1 MTFFAM
7 NVNESKNI
15 FSNFKYYFISI
26 HILTKVP
33 VKIQNAGAFRSVPIL
48 MLIAI
53 TKSIE
58 TN

>member
-1 MTFFAM
+1 M
-7 NVNESKNI
+7 NVNKSKNF
-15 FSNFKYYFISI
+15 FSKYYFISI

-33 VKIQNAGAFRSVPIL
+33 VNIQNAGAFRSVPIL

-53 TKSIE
+53 TKSIDSE

>member
-15 FSNFKYYFISI
+15 FSKYYFISI
-26 HILTKVP
+26 HILTK

>member
-15 FSNFKYYFISI
+15 FSKYYFISI
-26 HILTKVP
+26 HILTK

-58 TN
+58 TNSLP

>member
-7 NVNESKNI
+7 NVNESKNF
-15 FSNFKYYFISI
+15 FSKYYNNFIPI

>member
-7 NVNESKNI
+7 NVNESKNF
-15 FSNFKYYFISI
+15 FSKYYFISI

-48 MLIAI
+48 MLIAL

>member
-7 NVNESKNI
+7 NVNKSKNF
-15 FSNFKYYFISI
+15 FSKYYFISESI

>member
-7 NVNESKNI
+7 NVIESKNI
-15 FSNFKYYFISI
+15 FSKKYYFISI

>member
-15 FSNFKYYFISI
+15 FSKYYFISI
-26 HILTKVP
+26 HVLIKVP

>member
-15 FSNFKYYFISI
+15 FSKYYFISI
-26 HILTKVP
+26 HILTKV
-33 VKIQNAGAFRSVPIL
+33 KIQNEGAFRSVPIL

-58 TN
+58 TNSLP

>member
-7 NVNESKNI
+7 NVNESKNF
-15 FSNFKYYFISI
+15 FSKYYFISI

-33 VKIQNAGAFRSVPIL
+33 AVKIQNAGAFRSVPIL